1 MRLPREG
8 EVMEK
13 RMLLVALGLTVV
25 VLLGSAALA
34 GAPLGPPK
42 AFVGHGQW
50 AVDVEYAHQEVD
62 LKACGKVISSLGG
75 GSCDGWKI
83 EDMRSNLFFGSLAY
97 GLCDNWDVFVRL
109 GMADA
114 KDEMKNACGYGDEY
128 AFDGSY
134 GFAWGAG
141 TRATFCQNGPWTVG
155 AVGQVTWLN
164 PDDDEVSFTFPK
176 EEPDDP
182 NYVNRGTVDF
192 DDWRELQV
200 GLGVTYQADS
210 WFVYGGPCVLVVNGD
225 LDFDYQEFV
234 DREPLATV
242 NFNGDLREESEFGGW
257 LGFGMELPAYA
268 ATCYAE
274 AQIYGDGWTI
284 GGGLSIPL
292 P

>member
-1 MRLPREG
+1 
-8 EVMEK
+8 MEK

-182 NYVNRGTVDF
+182 NYANRGTVDF

-225 LDFDYQEFV
+225 LDFDYQEFA

>member
-1 MRLPREG
+1 
-8 EVMEK
+8 MEK
-13 RMLLVALGLTVV
+13 RMLLVAVGLTVV
-25 VLLGSAALA
+25 VLSGSAALA

-62 LKACGKVISSLGG
+62 LKACGKVVSSLAG

-128 AFDGSY
+128 DFDGSY

-141 TRATFCQNGPWTVG
+141 TRGTFCQNGPWTVG

-164 PDDDEVSFTFPK
+164 PDDDDVSFTFPK
-176 EEPDDP
+176 ADPDDP
-182 NYVNRGTVDF
+182 NEVNQGTVDF
-192 DDWRELQV
+192 DDWREFQV
-200 GLGVTYQADS
+200 GLGVTYQADG
-210 WFVYGGPCVLVVNGD
+210 WFVYGGPCVLFVNGD
-225 LDFDYQEFV
+225 LEFDG
-234 DREPLATV
+234 RELLDDSVLGT
-242 NFNGDLREESEFGGW
+242 FQFDGDLREESEFGGW
-257 LGFGMELPAYA
+257 VGFGMELPAYA

-284 GGGLSIPL
+284 GGGLSIPI